1 MAETES
7 DLWKIK
13 REALDAFDFSRVAK
27 TMKVLEWQWASGD
40 TQDVND
46 LRKTAD
52 YLATN
57 VITAAIERK
66 TERYFS
72 YATGGFEA
80 VGNRWE
86 RADGSLS
93 PLQLSIR
100 FLAESSTRQIFN

>member
-7 DLWKIK
+7 DLWKLK

-27 TMKVLEWQWASGD
+27 TMKVLEWKWALGD
-40 TQDVND
+40 TQNLDD
-46 LRKTAD
+46 LRKTAN

-72 YATGGFEA
+72 FATGGFEV
-80 VGNRWE
+80 VGYRWE
-86 RADGSLS
+86 NGDGSLT